1 MISVVQVKCVCECLH
16 KKYND
21 KILND
26 DNNQNFQHL
35 LKETTQAEF
44 SVIRVSAKWPS
55 LTFCF
60 TGWRESKEHV

>member
-1 MISVVQVKCVCECLH
+1 MISVVKVKCVCVCRH
-16 KKYND
+16 KKYHD

-26 DNNQNFQHL
+26 DSNQNFQHL

-44 SVIRVSAKWPS
+44 SVIRASAKWPS

-60 TGWRESKEHV
+60 TG

>member
-16 KKYND
+16 KKYDD

-26 DNNQNFQHL
+26 NNNQNFQHL

-44 SVIRVSAKWPS
+44 SVVRVSAK
-55 LTFCF
+55 
-60 TGWRESKEHV
+60 